1 MDYFLITEQQ
11 FQKRVYD
18 LPSILKNAL
27 NSESVMGTVRHI
39 CQSHYF
45 DDEKTLT
52 IEQLTALV
60 LSGFVAIEDMSK
72 EIAENL
78 EVNKQLADSIYQEI
92 DKKIFISLKDE
103 IKKIY
108 SPLVVSKSALSWGA
122 PKIELKP
129 ATKEDVVDLKTKSAL
144 GISSETIEIKS
155 KEIFPEAVVLKKPE
169 FRQEIKKEEPTVF
182 GKIEP
187 KVSGITLEKSLGEEE
202 APMILH
208 KETEL
213 TPLAADKKS
222 LAEVFTFSSGQ
233 EPAARKESSDLAAK
247 ISFGADVEKKKE
259 NKIQM
264 EKPNV
269 RVVHYSDLNT
279 PMSPFGKEK
288 PFQSQVFSQ
297 SKEINIGFEPKVVK
311 MEEKKEQR
319 DTNIRPIRQ
328 AQVFDSETQTRG
340 GRPEQTEGRMHA
352 NETNDKKME
361 TFQTERIT
369 EEKRIQ
375 VPLVEQSSIKI
386 DNGAKIGFSAPRPEF
401 GLSIKAAAEKKA
413 FEDAR
418 KQMFKIEQK
427 PEQKTAA
434 KSPDELQ
441 LKDIPVEEDV
451 IDLRKIVE

>member
-1 MDYFLITEQQ
+1 MDYSLITEQQ
-11 FQKRVYD
+11 FQKRIYD

-27 NSESVMGTVRHI
+27 NSESIMGTIGHI

-45 DDEKTLT
+45 DSEKTLI

-60 LSGFVAIEDMSK
+60 LSGFVATEDMSK

-78 EVNKQLADSIYQEI
+78 ELNKQLADSIYQEI
-92 DKKIFISLKDE
+92 DRKIFLSLKDE
-103 IKKIY
+103 IKKVY
-108 SPLVVSKSALSWGA
+108 NPLVAPKSALSWGA
-122 PKIELKP
+122 SKIETKP
-129 ATKEDVVDLKTKSAL
+129 ATKEDVVDLKTKPISV
-144 GISSETIEIKS
+144 ISSETIEIIP
-155 KEIFPEAVVLKKPE
+155 KEISSEAVVLKAPE
-169 FRQEIKKEEPTVF
+169 LKLKIEKEEPTVF
-182 GKIEP
+182 GKIESRA
-187 KVSGITLEKSLGEEE
+187 SGITLEKPLGGEE

-311 MEEKKEQR
+311 MEEKNIPEKE
-319 DTNIRPIRQ
+319 TEKIFTAPIK
-328 AQVFDSETQTRG
+328 
-340 GRPEQTEGRMHA
+340 PEI
-352 NETNDKKME
+352 NSPVS
-361 TFQTERIT
+361 
-369 EEKRIQ
+369 EEKKLQ
-375 VPLVEQSSIKI
+375 VPLVEQSSIRI
-386 DNGAKIGFSAPRPEF
+386 DNGAKISFSAPRSES
-401 GLSIKAAAEKKA
+401 GLSIKAAAEKKS
-413 FEDAR
+413 FEDAK
-418 KQMFKIEQK
+418 KQIFETEQK
-427 PEQKTAA
+427 PVA